1 MTTVKIKL
9 EDGSEQIVTVEG
21 LAIIK
26 VTGVES
32 NKVHL
37 LKLEDDNKKVE
48 SYEFDGV
55 IIRPNRP
62 PR

>member
-9 EDGSEQIVTVEG
+9 EDGSVTVEG